1 MSISPETVES
11 QMDRER
17 SIRRNMQF
25 PQAVV
30 VGVQSNRLCTLTVLV
45 EELLL
50 HERRF
55 NGAVVKTAALFI
67 VLQLEP

>member
-1 MSISPETVES
+1 M
-11 QMDRER
+11 
-17 SIRRNMQF
+17 IR
-25 PQAVV
+25 
-30 VGVQSNRLCTLTVLV
+30 VQLPDVYKRQRLCTLTVLV

-55 NGAVVKTAALFI
+55 NVAVVKTAALFI

>member
-1 MSISPETVES
+1 
-11 QMDRER
+11 
-17 SIRRNMQF
+17 MQF
-25 PQAVV
+25 PQAIV

-55 NGAVVKTAALFI
+55 NGAVVKTAALLI

>member
-1 MSISPETVES
+1 
-11 QMDRER
+11 
-17 SIRRNMQF
+17 MQF
-25 PQAVV
+25 PQAAV